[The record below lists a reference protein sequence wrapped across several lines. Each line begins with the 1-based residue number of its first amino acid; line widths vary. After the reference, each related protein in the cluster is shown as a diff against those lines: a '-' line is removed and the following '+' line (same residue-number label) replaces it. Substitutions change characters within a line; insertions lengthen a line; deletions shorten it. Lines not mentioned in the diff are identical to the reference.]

1 MKLRPS
7 TKVIVAGSCACV
19 MLASCGRVDHTAEL
33 QQASSAF
40 GKATGVDTAWAGDAT
55 LRSLQPRPDK
65 VLPLEQALELALT
78 NNRSLRADLE
88 VIAQAKADFVQ
99 AGLFSNPVLSFA
111 GMLPEGGGRAD
122 LTFGLS
128 KDIADLWLI
137 PTRKRAAQAMLQQ
150 RILSVAD
157 TAVALVSEVRT
168 NYATLQY
175 QWQAIDLQQQS
186 LRLLQDV
193 IELTQARLKAGEASQ
208 LDLYLTRGRLLETEL
223 DLVQLRADYELTR
236 QTLLRLMGVAN
247 ARDVWR
253 PTPLESRFNVLT
265 TDEVAMVNTAIQ
277 QRLDVQAAHWDL
289 EASLAEFQQ
298 QTLRVIPSLNFGGG
312 GERYERRAL
321 TGRHIPADTA
331 RASIAAGQLT
341 APEIQSRAQRDRE
354 RRQIIDLVLGPTIE
368 VPLPIFDQNRA
379 QIAKAQ
385 SRTRELLQR
394 YEEVEQRVIEGV
406 RSALT
411 RRRLAEDRVRLF
423 QESLLPV
430 QEAGLELARKA
441 YQTGRESILTVLLA
455 QEALIRT
462 RVNYSASIRDLSM
475 ATASLERELSGR
487 ISDAILRP
495 LTTQP
500 ASASQPAGDDVGL
513 SPSTPLH
520 LKEHEQ

>member
-1 MKLRPS
+1 MAIAPAKS
-7 TKVIVAGSCACV
+7 IAV
-19 MLASCGRVDHTAEL
+19 LASFLTLVPSCGRVDFTQDL
-33 QQASSAF
+33 QQA
-40 GKATGVDTAWAGDAT
+40 GDAVHRAT
-55 LRSLQPRPDK
+55 DLNTHWSPTNDLRSIQPAEDGI
-65 VLPLEQALELALT
+65 VTLEQALELALL
-78 NNRSLRADLE
+78 NNRALRANLE

-99 AGLFSNPVLSFA
+99 AGLFSNPVLSFG
-111 GMLPEGGGRAD
+111 GMLPEGGGRAN

-137 PTRKRAAQAMLQQ
+137 PSRKRAAQAMLQQ

-157 TAVALVSEVRT
+157 TAVALVGEVRSS
-168 NYATLQY
+168 YATLQY
-175 QWQAIDLQQQS
+175 QWQAIDLQRQNI
-186 LRLLQDV
+186 RLLQDV

-223 DLVQLRADYELTR
+223 DLVRLRADYELTR

-247 ARDVWR
+247 ARDDWR
-253 PTPLESRFNVLT
+253 ATPPELHLNVLVA
-265 TDEVAMVNTAIQ
+265 DEVAMVNTAIQ
-277 QRLDVQAAHWDL
+277 QRLDVQAAHWELDS
-289 EASLAEFQQ
+289 SLAEFQQ
-298 QTLRVIPSLNFGGG
+298 QKLRIIPTLNIGGG
-312 GERYERRAL
+312 GERSERRAL
-321 TGRHIPADTA
+321 PGRKILADTA

-341 APEIQSRAQRDRE
+341 APEIQSRAQRDLE
-354 RRQIIDLVLGPTIE
+354 RRQIIDLILGPTIE
-368 VPLPIFDQNRA
+368 LPLPIFDQNQA

-394 YEEVEQRVIEGV
+394 YEDIEQRVIEGV

-462 RVNYSASIRDLSM
+462 RVNYSASIRDLSL

-487 ISDAILRP
+487 VSGALRQP
-495 LTTQP
+495 PTTHAP
-500 ASASQPAGDDVGL
+500 AASQPAGVDVQPL
-513 SPSTPLH
+513 SYSKPSYAG
-520 LKEHEQ
+520 E

>member
-1 MKLRPS
+1 MAIAPAKSIAIAASFLTLVP
-7 TKVIVAGSCACV
+7 
-19 MLASCGRVDHTAEL
+19 SCGRVDFTQDL
-33 QQASSAF
+33 QQA
-40 GKATGVDTAWAGDAT
+40 GDAVHRAT
-55 LRSLQPRPDK
+55 DLNAHWSPTNEVRSIQPAEGGT
-65 VLPLEQALELALT
+65 VTLEQALELALL
-78 NNRSLRADLE
+78 NNRALRANLE

-137 PTRKRAAQAMLQQ
+137 PSRKRAAQAMLQQ

-157 TAVALVSEVRT
+157 TAVVLVSEVRT

-175 QWQAIDLQQQS
+175 QAQAIDLQEQG
-186 LRLLQDV
+186 LRILNDV
-193 IELTQARLKAGEASQ
+193 IELTEARLRAGEASQ

-223 DLVQLRADYELTR
+223 DLMQLRADYELTR

-247 ARDVWR
+247 ASDSWK
-253 PTPLESRFNVLT
+253 PTPSDSQFKELAADSVTMINAALR
-265 TDEVAMVNTAIQ
+265 
-277 QRLDVQAAHWDL
+277 QRLDAQAAHWEL
-289 EASLAEFQQ
+289 ESSLADYQQ
-298 QTLRVIPSLNFGGG
+298 QTLRVIPSLNLGVG
-312 GERYERRAL
+312 GERPERRAL
-321 TGRHIPADTA
+321 PGRKIFADTA
-331 RASIAAGQLT
+331 RASIRNGQLT
-341 APEIQSRAQRDRE
+341 APEIESRGQRNQE
-354 RRQIIDLVLGPTIE
+354 RRQIIDLILGPTIE

-394 YEEVEQRVIEGV
+394 FEEAEQRVIEGV

-430 QEAGLELARKA
+430 QVAGLDLARKA

-462 RVNYSASIRDLSM
+462 RVNYSASIRDLST

-487 ISDAILRP
+487 VSDVP
-495 LTTQP
+495 SQP
-500 ASASQPAGDDVGL
+500 RATHPVAASQTAGVDAQL
-513 SPSTPLH
+513 LPYRQPSFSGD
-520 LKEHEQ
+520 